1 MPTFAMKH
9 IKKFIRNIWHI
20 ISLFLMPLRYAAY
33 CTRFPKHLHITATEA
48 EDMLSAIHPDKGQT
62 CLCNNSIEAV
72 YDLHIIVPVYNTAL
86 YIKQCLD
93 SIFQQETEFSFFVSI
108 VNDGSTDN
116 SPALLEEYHASLQ
129 GSPHYSTTEIIHQ
142 VNQGLSGARNS
153 ALKNIRGKYIMF
165 VDSDDALMPGAIQS
179 LMKAATLSGADISE
193 GNYDNGAA
201 HGFAWGKVY
210 RSELFRNVHFPP
222 GYWFEDT
229 LNVFYLYPL
238 SHRIVHVPGTHY
250 YYRPTPNSIMHS
262 FQGNARVVDSLWV
275 SRRVLSDYFS
285 QGHKANSKLL
295 RFYLQDILSTA
306 SHFHTL
312 KNEQAMQALFAI
324 HCDIFHK
331 YFAGYVNDNSSDTC
345 LQLLLKCAG
354 RSLSKV
360 DYRLFRSITDSI

>member
-1 MPTFAMKH
+1 
-9 IKKFIRNIWHI
+9 
-20 ISLFLMPLRYAAY
+20 
-33 CTRFPKHLHITATEA
+33 
-48 EDMLSAIHPDKGQT
+48 
-62 CLCNNSIEAV
+62 
-72 YDLHIIVPVYNTAL
+72 
-86 YIKQCLD
+86 
-93 SIFQQETEFSFFVSI
+93 
-108 VNDGSTDN
+108 
-116 SPALLEEYHASLQ
+116 
-129 GSPHYSTTEIIHQ
+129 
-142 VNQGLSGARNS
+142 
-153 ALKNIRGKYIMF
+153 MF

-179 LMKAATLSGADISE
+179 LMKVATLSGADISE

-262 FQGNARVVDSLWV
+262 FQGNARVVDSLWA

-285 QGHKANSKLL
+285 LGHKAKPMLL

-312 KNEQAMQALFAI
+312 KNGQAIQALFAI
-324 HCDIFHK
+324 HCDIFQK
-331 YFAGYVNDNSSDTC
+331 YFADFTKQGTNGIHLS
-345 LQLLLKCAG
+345 LQLKCLIC
-354 RSLSKV
+354 SLSKA
-360 DYRLFRSITDSI
+360 DYRLFRTIADSL